1 MTDTLYPI
9 PDAAIIRYIDFSKVS
24 DSPMFRTRGYFKPFN
39 YPWAFDAYESQH
51 QMHWMPKE
59 VPMADDISDW
69 ASKLS
74 PGERNLLTHL
84 FRFFTQGDVDVA
96 NAYYG
101 RYIKIFKNEEM
112 RMMMGAFA
120 SMEAVHADA
129 YSKLLESINM
139 PETEYKAFYSYEQ
152 MAAKHDY
159 LQELEV
165 GSLEDVAL
173 NLAAYSMMT
182 EGMQLYSSFAVLMN
196 FPRHGKMSNMGQIV
210 AWSIR
215 DEDLHSTMMI
225 RVFRQL
231 VAEHPGLLN
240 DELKR
245 RIYDLVEDMVRLEDH
260 FIDLMFEMGAI
271 ENMTAE
277 DVKGYIRFIANVRL
291 HDAGLKKIYVEHM
304 KNPFPWLI
312 MLTQGKEHVNFFEQK
327 NTSYTTGTA
336 DRDWGSVWAQPGI
349 QQLEVGDPTIV
360 AGPGRNV

>member
-1 MTDTLYPI
+1 MTNEVSAYPV
-9 PDAAIIRYIDFSKVS
+9 PPEAIIKYIDFSKVS
-24 DSPMFRTRGYFKPFN
+24 ESPMFRTRGFFKPFN
-39 YPWAFDAYESQH
+39 YQWAFDAYELQH
-51 QMHWMPKE
+51 QLHWVPRE
-59 VPMADDISDW
+59 VPMANDISDW
-69 ASKLS
+69 NDRLN
-74 PGERNLLTHL
+74 GRERNLLTHL

-101 RYIKIFKNEEM
+101 RYIKIFKNEEL
-112 RMMMGAFA
+112 RMMMGSFA

-129 YSKLLESINM
+129 YSKLLESIGM
-139 PETEYKAFYSYEQ
+139 PEAEYKAFYSYEQ

-196 FPRHGKMSNMGQIV
+196 FPRHGKMNNMGQIV

-231 VAEHPGLLN
+231 VNEHPGLLN
-240 DELKR
+240 DALKR
-245 RIYDLVEDMVRLEDH
+245 RIYDLVEDMVGLEDH
-260 FIDLMFEMGAI
+260 FIDLMFEEGAGAEGEI
-271 ENMTAE
+271 EGLTAD

-291 HDAGLKKIYVEHM
+291 DDAGLKKIYVDHM
-304 KNPFPWLI
+304 VNPFPWLV
-312 MLTQGKEHVNFFEQK
+312 MLTQGKEHVNFFEQR
-327 NTSYTTGTA
+327 NTSYSTGTA
-336 DRDWGSVWAQPGI
+336 THDWDDVWAKRGAGRLHL
-349 QQLEVGDPTIV
+349 LEEGQ
-360 AGPGRNV
+360 